1 MSTSENKKTN
11 AAKNGTIIYL
21 GVSAFCF
28 IFYLVYDQFSHGIHS
43 FFMTWL
49 FTFPLVL
56 GAVPCALLWLVKQTP
71 VRLSINLWNSGV
83 AAVTCAS
90 LLIGIFEI
98 AGAESRYQNYLMA
111 AGAVMLAAGLIA
123 FVAGKIMKKA

>member
-11 AAKNGTIIYL
+11 SVKNGTIIYL

-49 FTFPLVL
+49 FAFPFVL
-56 GAVPCALLWLVKQTP
+56 GAVPCVLLWLVKQTP

-83 AAVTCAS
+83 SAVTCAS
-90 LLIGIFEI
+90 LLMGIFEI

-111 AGAVMLAAGLIA
+111 AGAVMLAAGLVV
-123 FVAGKIMKKA
+123 FVVGKVMKKG

>member
-1 MSTSENKKTN
+1 MSTSENKKSN
-11 AAKNGTIIYL
+11 AAKNGTVIYL
-21 GVSAFCF
+21 GVSVFCF

-49 FTFPLVL
+49 FVFPLVL

-90 LLIGIFEI
+90 ILMGIFEI

-111 AGAVMLAAGLIA
+111 AGAVMLVAGLIA
-123 FVAGKIMKKA
+123 FIVGKIMKKA

>member
-11 AAKNGTIIYL
+11 SAKNGTIIYL

-49 FTFPLVL
+49 FAFPFVL
-56 GAVPCALLWLVKQTP
+56 GAVPCAVLWLVKQTP

-90 LLIGIFEI
+90 LLMGIFEI

-111 AGAVMLAAGLIA
+111 AGAVMLAAGLVV
-123 FVAGKIMKKA
+123 FVVGKVMKKG